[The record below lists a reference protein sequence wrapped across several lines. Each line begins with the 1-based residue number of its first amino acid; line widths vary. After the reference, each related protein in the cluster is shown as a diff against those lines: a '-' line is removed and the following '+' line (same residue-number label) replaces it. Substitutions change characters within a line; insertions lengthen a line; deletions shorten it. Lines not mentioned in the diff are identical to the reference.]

1 MHKIVIYCVRLRQP
15 QNRTPPLSILYEIT
29 SWFSLEKLRCTAR
42 RYFGNQ
48 EVISYQVLSS
58 FTSNPPGGSQMC
70 GIVGSIGLRSSG
82 PLSAQTIAS
91 IGHRGPDSSGQI
103 HLHRTGS
110 AGQGST
116 RLGHLRLSI
125 IDLEGGL
132 QPMTDARGLVTIVFN
147 GEIYNFLELRRELES
162 LGHVFQR
169 RSDTEV
175 ILEAYL
181 EWGTAAFA
189 RLRGMFAVALY
200 DHRRD
205 ETVLARDAF
214 GIKPLFYLERSGEL
228 LFASEIAGVA
238 SMMGSEL
245 KLDMSSVFESL
256 TQRYPVGKHTLYQD
270 IKRLEPGT
278 VMVVRPD
285 GNVRSR
291 ERFVKLEDLIES
303 HREHLSAL
311 PYAALKELT
320 RERVEDSAMHHMI
333 ADVDLGCFLS
343 GGLDSSIVA
352 SLMAAR
358 TGKKINAY
366 SIGFDGQSE
375 SSELPFARE
384 AAQRAGV
391 NLTEILL
398 CAEDFNEIMPKLS
411 GTLNGPFSE
420 PADVAMYRL
429 SQVAAQDVKVVLS
442 GEGADESFAGY
453 PKYAFDGLANRYG
466 WAARLGRGALGRKS
480 RLGIAADALAEPDPV
495 RRWRRWFANDTV
507 PTGLLRALEQQGVDT
522 DRAERWTRTRTAR
535 YPSTWTNLQRMQLL
549 DLESWLP
556 NNLLHRGDY
565 TTMQSSLEQRV
576 PLLDLELTPWAIAL
590 PNSAKIKRMT
600 GKAVLRDAFRDQLPN
615 SVLERAKS
623 GFRLPLGEWLRHN
636 KQLSSLL
643 HDHLEAN
650 NAQLRTWLGGDD
662 LSAITSQQALSSTG
676 GAKLAWTALGL
687 ELWLKSV
694 AKVSATPVSVAAD

>member
-1 MHKIVIYCVRLRQP
+1 
-15 QNRTPPLSILYEIT
+15 
-29 SWFSLEKLRCTAR
+29 
-42 RYFGNQ
+42 
-48 EVISYQVLSS
+48 
-58 FTSNPPGGSQMC
+58 MC
-70 GIVGSIGLRSSG
+70 GIVGYIGLRSNA

-103 HLHRTGS
+103 HLHGPTGP
-110 AGQGST
+110 GSV

-132 QPMTDARGLVTIVFN
+132 QPMTDARGLVTVVFN
-147 GEIYNFLELRRELES
+147 GEIYNFMTLRRELES
-162 LGHVFQR
+162 IGHVFQR

-175 ILEAYL
+175 ILAAYL
-181 EWGTAAFA
+181 EWGMAAFA
-189 RLRGMFAVALY
+189 RLRGMFALALY
-200 DHRRD
+200 DHRRN
-205 ETVLARDAF
+205 ETILARDAF
-214 GIKPLFYLERSGEL
+214 GIKPLFYLERAGEL
-228 LFASEIAGVA
+228 LFASEIAGIA
-238 SMMGSEL
+238 SMQPEAL
-245 KLDMSSVFESL
+245 KIDMVSVFESL
-256 TQRYPVGKHTLYQD
+256 TQRYPAGEHTLYQD
-270 IKRLEPGT
+270 IKRLEPGMA
-278 VMVVRPD
+278 MVVQSD
-285 GNVRSR
+285 GKVRSR
-291 ERFVKLEDLIES
+291 ERFIKLEDAIET
-303 HREHLSAL
+303 HREHLANL
-311 PYAALKELT
+311 PYETLRELT
-320 RERVEDSAMHHMI
+320 RERVEDSATQHMI

-358 TGKKINAY
+358 TGKQVNAY
-366 SIGFDGQSE
+366 SIGFEGKSE
-375 SSELPFARE
+375 SSELPFARD

-391 NLTEILL
+391 NLHEILL
-398 CAEDFNEIMPKLS
+398 TAKDFSEIMPKLS

-429 SQVAAQDVKVVLS
+429 SQAAARDVKVVLS

-453 PKYAFDGLANRYG
+453 PKYAFDGLADRYG
-466 WAARLGRGALGRKS
+466 WAARLARGVLGRKG
-480 RLGIAADALAEPDPV
+480 RIGIAVDALAEPDRV
-495 RRWRRWFANDTV
+495 RRWQRWFANDTV
-507 PTGLLRALEQQGVDT
+507 PAGLLSALQGQGLDT
-522 DRAERWTRTRTAR
+522 GRAERWVRTRTAR

-590 PNSAKIKRMT
+590 PTSAKIKKRT

-623 GFRLPLGEWLRHN
+623 GFRLPLGEWLRQD
-636 KQLSSLL
+636 KQLSGLL
-643 HDHLEAN
+643 RDHLISEH
-650 NAQLRTWLGGDD
+650 AQLRTWL
-662 LSAITSQQALSSTG
+662 SAKELEGMTSSENLSSTG

-694 AKVSATPVSVAAD
+694 AKAGSQTTPVPIAAD

>member
-1 MHKIVIYCVRLRQP
+1 
-15 QNRTPPLSILYEIT
+15 
-29 SWFSLEKLRCTAR
+29 
-42 RYFGNQ
+42 
-48 EVISYQVLSS
+48 
-58 FTSNPPGGSQMC
+58 MC
-70 GIVGSIGLRSSG
+70 GIIGYIGTRSSG
-82 PLSAQTIAS
+82 PLSTQTIAS

-103 HLHRTGS
+103 HL
-110 AGQGST
+110 QGSGPGSV

-147 GEIYNFLELRRELES
+147 GEIYNFMTLRRELES

-175 ILEAYL
+175 ILAAYL
-181 EWGTAAFA
+181 EWGVSAFA

-200 DHRRD
+200 DHRRN

-214 GIKPLFYLERSGEL
+214 GIKPLFYLERAGEL
-228 LFASEIAGVA
+228 MFASEIAGIA
-238 SMMGSEL
+238 SMQPAAL
-245 KLDMSSVFESL
+245 NLDMVSVFESL
-256 TQRYPVGKHTLYQD
+256 TQRYPVGENTLYQD
-270 IKRLEPGT
+270 IKRLEPG
-278 VMVVRPD
+278 VAMIVQSD
-285 GNVRSR
+285 GRVRSR
-291 ERFVKLEDLIES
+291 ERFIKLEDLIEAQ
-303 HREHLSAL
+303 REHLAGL
-311 PYAALKELT
+311 PYATLKEMT
-320 RERVEDSAMHHMI
+320 RERVEDSATHHMI

-352 SLMAAR
+352 SLMASR
-358 TGKKINAY
+358 TDQKINAY
-366 SIGFDGQSE
+366 SIGFEGQSE
-375 SSELPFARE
+375 SSELPFARD

-391 NLTEILL
+391 NLHEILL
-398 CAEDFNEIMPKLS
+398 TAKDFTEIMPKLS

-429 SQVAAQDVKVVLS
+429 SQAAARDVKVVLS

-453 PKYAFDGLANRYG
+453 PKYAFDNLADRFG
-466 WAARLGRGALGRKS
+466 WAARLARGVTGRKG
-480 RLGIAADALAEPDPV
+480 RIGIAVDALAEPDQV
-495 RRWRRWFANDTV
+495 RRWRRWFANDAV
-507 PTGLLRALEQQGVDT
+507 PAGLLNALEGQGLDT
-522 DRAERWTRTRTAR
+522 NRAERWTRTRTAR

-590 PNSAKIKRMT
+590 PDSAKIKKMT

-623 GFRLPLGEWLRHN
+623 GFRLPLGEWLRQD
-636 KQLSSLL
+636 KQLSGLL
-643 HDHLEAN
+643 HDHLVCD
-650 NAQLRTWLGGDD
+650 NAQLRTWLSSKELQGMT
-662 LSAITSQQALSSTG
+662 SAENLSSTG

-694 AKVSATPVSVAAD
+694 AKAGTQNMQMPIAAD

>member
-1 MHKIVIYCVRLRQP
+1 
-15 QNRTPPLSILYEIT
+15 
-29 SWFSLEKLRCTAR
+29 
-42 RYFGNQ
+42 
-48 EVISYQVLSS
+48 
-58 FTSNPPGGSQMC
+58 MC
-70 GIVGSIGLRSSG
+70 GIVGSIGTRLSG
-82 PLSAQTIAS
+82 ALSAQTIAS
-91 IGHRGPDSSGQI
+91 IGHRGPDSSGQVQ
-103 HLHRTGS
+103 LHQTGS
-110 AGQGST
+110 TGSGSTGSGST

-132 QPMTDARGLVTIVFN
+132 QPMTDTHGLATIVFN
-147 GEIYNFLELRRELES
+147 GEIYNFLELRHELES
-162 LGHVFQR
+162 LGHVFKR

-175 ILEAYL
+175 ILDAYL

-189 RLRGMFAVALY
+189 RLRGMFAVAIY
-200 DHRRD
+200 DHRRN

-214 GIKPLFYLERSGEL
+214 GIKPLYYLERSGEL

-238 SMMGSEL
+238 SMMSGSEL
-245 KLDMSSVFESL
+245 KLDMDSVFESL
-256 TQRYPVGKHTLYQD
+256 TQRYPVGEHTLYQE

-278 VMVVRPD
+278 AMVVQPD
-285 GNVRSR
+285 GSVRRR
-291 ERFVKLEDLIES
+291 ERFIKLEDLIES
-303 HREHLSAL
+303 HREQLANL
-311 PYAALKELT
+311 PYATLKEMT
-320 RERVEDSAMHHMI
+320 RERVEDSATHHMI

-358 TGKKINAY
+358 TGKQVNAY
-366 SIGFDGQSE
+366 AIGFHSQSE
-375 SSELPFARE
+375 SSELPFARD
-384 AAQRAGV
+384 AAKRAGV

-398 CAEDFNEIMPKLS
+398 SAEDFTTIMPKLS

-429 SQVAAQDVKVVLS
+429 SQIAARDVKVVLS

-453 PKYAFDGLANRYG
+453 PKYAFDGLADRYG

-480 RLGIAADALAEPDPV
+480 RIGIAIDALAEPDPV
-495 RRWRRWFANDTV
+495 RRWRRWFANDSV
-507 PTGLLRALEQQGVDT
+507 PAGLLTALERQGVDT
-522 DRAERWTRTRTAR
+522 NRAERWTRTRTAR

-590 PNSAKIKRMT
+590 PTSAKIQRRT

-623 GFRLPLGEWLRHN
+623 GFRLPLGEWLRQD

-643 HDHLEAN
+643 HDHLDAN
-650 NAQLRTWLGGDD
+650 SAQLRTWLGGTD
-662 LSAITSQQALSSTG
+662 LSNLTSDQTLSSTG

-694 AKVSATPVSVAAD
+694 AQANTQSPVVTESIAPELNRAT